1 MNSKL
6 TITLLAGTL
15 AFSACDEKGTPYI
28 EPEDTSTPEVV
39 ITRQMA
45 DSIWTKYLGTGI
57 PQTSEAARPQR
68 ETEAYYEDYVENW
81 ILPTEE
87 TRDIVITFDHG
98 KVSWTYPDE
107 KNKKTEQAVKISA
120 QGAHLT
126 IRNEEVINGV
136 AEGRARVNYILR
148 GTSDDASVRIY
159 SNKKFM
165 ITLDNAELL
174 NSVGS
179 VINVQKSL
187 EKKRVF
193 INVKEN
199 TRNYIGDATVYSDT
213 IEGEDDKGAIF
224 SEGKMIFM
232 GKGLLQVEGNCN
244 HAIASDDRIHIHS
257 GVMIEV
263 IHAAKDGIHAKDE
276 VVISGGWTRS
286 FANKDAIQ
294 SEALQMRGGCLMSA
308 AKRAVSAPVFDY
320 SGGTFCLVGKETDHP
335 SATSTCAWDSIPATG
350 YSILLAQ

>member
-1 MNSKL
+1 MNSKSI
-6 TITLLAGTL
+6 ITLLMGSL
-15 AFSACDEKGTPYI
+15 ALAACDEKGDPYI
-28 EPEDTSTPEVV
+28 EPENLPTPEVV

-45 DSIWTKYLGTGI
+45 DSIWIKYLGTGI
-57 PQTSEAARPQR
+57 PEFNEAARPQR
-68 ETEAYYEDYVENW
+68 ETQDYYEDYVENW
-81 ILPTEE
+81 ILPDEE

-120 QGAHLT
+120 NGAHLT

-136 AEGRARVNYILR
+136 AEGRARVNYILK
-148 GTSDDASVRIY
+148 GASDDASVRIY

-165 ITLDNAELL
+165 ITLDNVSLL

-199 TRNYIGDATVYSDT
+199 TSNYISDATVYTDT

-224 SEGKMIFM
+224 SEGKMIIT
-232 GKGLLQVEGNCN
+232 GKGLLQVEGNN
-244 HAIASDDRIHIHS
+244 AHAIASDDRIHIHG
-257 GVMIEV
+257 GVMLEV
-263 IHAAKDGIHAKDE
+263 KNAAKDGLHAKDDI
-276 VVISGGWTRS
+276 VISGGWVRS
-286 FANKDAIQ
+286 FADKDAIQ
-294 SEALQMRGGCLMSA
+294 SEELQMRGGCLMTA
-308 AKRAVSAPVFDY
+308 AKRAVTAPVFNY
-320 SGGTFCLVGKETDHP
+320 SGGTFCLVGNETDLP
-335 SATSTCAWDSIPATG
+335 SSATCSWDSIPTIG
-350 YSILLAQ
+350 YKILLGK